1 MSGAAELLIVVGGG
15 LGALA
20 KKTKRAP
27 GRPQQ
32 AGREM
37 EKSTIS
43 ALIVAGAAVVGG
55 LFQALVLR
63 AAKKKRE
70 ASEYE
75 KRTGLADADDG
86 STGPDADS

>member
-1 MSGAAELLIVVGGG
+1 
-15 LGALA
+15 
-20 KKTKRAP
+20 
-27 GRPQQ
+27 
-32 AGREM
+32 M

-63 AAKKKRE
+63 AAKKKRAAE

-75 KRTGLADADDG
+75 KRTGLADPDGG
-86 STGPDADS
+86 STGPDADR

>member
-1 MSGAAELLIVVGGG
+1 
-15 LGALA
+15 
-20 KKTKRAP
+20 
-27 GRPQQ
+27 
-32 AGREM
+32 M

-70 ASEYE
+70 AESSDYE
-75 KRTGLADADDG
+75 KRTGLVDADDG
-86 STGPDADS
+86 STGPDADR